1 MPQNLISYQLT
12 SADLAAVDGALK
24 TLEDRLASLID
35 LTPVQRRTLVKMGDK
50 SEAFARKAVEVLN
63 NNPNVLPGNFD
74 LAELRRDL
82 AGFDQLRSRLMRVA
96 RIHERMADSQL
107 ALGSDVMSAT
117 LEGYAFL
124 KVAGQGEGLDAARKA
139 LAVRFSRGAKR
150 KDDEAGRADE
160 RSSDEEQQAESS

>member
-96 RIHERMADSQL
+96 RIHERMSDSHL

-139 LAVRFSRGAKR
+139 LAVRFSRGPQKR
-150 KDDEAGRADE
+150 GDDAVTSA
-160 RSSDEEQQAESS
+160 

>member
-63 NNPNVLPGNFD
+63 TNPNLLPGNFD

-139 LAVRFSRGAKR
+139 LAGRVSRGAKR

-160 RSSDEEQQAESS
+160 RSSDEEQQAELS

>member
-139 LAVRFSRGAKR
+139 LAVRFSRGPQKR
-150 KDDEAGRADE
+150 VDDVVAEH
-160 RSSDEEQQAESS
+160 SDPETT

>member
-35 LTPVQRRTLVKMGDK
+35 LTPVQRRTLVKMGNK

-96 RIHERMADSQL
+96 RIHERMADSHL
-107 ALGSDVMSAT
+107 ALGSDVMSAA

-139 LAVRFSRGAKR
+139 LAVRFSRGPQNR
-150 KDDEAGRADE
+150 VDDVVAE
-160 RSSDEEQQAESS
+160 RTDTERT